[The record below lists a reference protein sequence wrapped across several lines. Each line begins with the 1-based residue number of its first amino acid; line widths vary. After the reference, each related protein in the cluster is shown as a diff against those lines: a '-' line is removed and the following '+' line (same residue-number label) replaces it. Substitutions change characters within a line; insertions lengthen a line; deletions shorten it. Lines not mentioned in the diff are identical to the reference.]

1 MDVEQVKQAIN
12 VVKNHHTQ
20 LILLTG
26 KYAHKLSIETV
37 LSYGYPIL
45 NLGLELSKRLVN
57 TPKNDR
63 AKLVATIFTVLIG
76 EQKEHVII
84 LNHIEILFDKS
95 LSVDPLKLLQ
105 SNARNIT
112 LVVIWPGERTPSA
125 LTYAAASHPE
135 YRNYKTTVLGD
146 CLVVDANR
154 NY

>member
-1 MDVEQVKQAIN
+1 MDVKQVKQAIN
-12 VVKNHHTQ
+12 VVKSHHSQ

-26 KYAHKLSIETV
+26 KYAYKLSIETV
-37 LSYGYPIL
+37 LSYDYPIL
-45 NLGLELSKRLVN
+45 NLGLELSKYLVN

-63 AKLVATIFTVLIG
+63 AKLVASIFTVLIE
-76 EQKEHVII
+76 EQIEPVII

-105 SNARNIT
+105 NNARNIT

-125 LTYAAASHPE
+125 LSYATASHSE

-146 CLVVDANR
+146 CLIVDTNR
-154 NY
+154 N